1 MASGKEADQKET
13 VDLKS
18 LVMFLK
24 EELQKRDEMIDAL
37 NQKITQQE
45 QMLNKIVEV
54 LNQAS
59 QQSQGGGGGFMQI
72 AAPLLA
78 KLFEER
84 KPSPLEELAYK
95 LLIQNAEASSKLMEG
110 LVEALAG
117 NFGKKAGAKLAEV
130 VISHE

>member
-54 LNQAS
+54 LN

>member
-95 LLIQNAEASSKLMEG
+95 LLIQNAEASSKLI
-110 LVEALAG
+110 EALAG

>member
-1 MASGKEADQKET
+1 MASGKEADQKEET

-59 QQSQGGGGGFMQI
+59 QQGGGGGFMQI

>member
-72 AAPLLA
+72 VAPLLA

-95 LLIQNAEASSKLMEG
+95 LLIQNAEASSKLME
-110 LVEALAG
+110 ALAG

>member
-95 LLIQNAEASSKLMEG
+95 LLIQNAEASSKLME
-110 LVEALAG
+110 ALAG